1 MKGGVASFDIN
12 IDYGLLTEN
21 IYGNFENIH
30 ILSKDV
36 DASLLRQ
43 HGGIFN
49 DILYSFI
56 PRGLKNKT
64 EIFNVQLLIQ
74 NTGNPPEYPIPL
86 MFDLHNK
93 SKNIYNILS
102 SLKNTYEHLSIG
114 VTLKSK
120 PKKIL
125 SSAAPSRSSVTASSR
140 WTSRPRPYD

>member
-36 DASLLRQ
+36 DASLLSEHR
-43 HGGIFN
+43 GKFN

-64 EIFNVQLLIQ
+64 EIFNVQLIKTE
-74 NTGNPPEYPIPL
+74 NTGDLPEYPIRL
-86 MFDLHNK
+86 IYGLHNK

-102 SLKNTYEHLSIG
+102 SLKNTYEHLRIG

-120 PKKIL
+120 PKKKSQNIQGK
-125 SSAAPSRSSVTASSR
+125 SKRRKTKKRSKKK
-140 WTSRPRPYD
+140 